1 MSLLRTAIDFLLHID
16 KHLTLLIAEYGTTTY
31 GIIFLI
37 IFAETGLV
45 FTPFLPGD
53 SLLFTAGAL
62 AAQGTL
68 SIFLILLI
76 IAAAAILGD
85 TVNYFIG
92 KKLGETILKKKWI
105 KEEHVTK
112 TTEFYHKYGKKT
124 IILARFI
131 PIIRTF
137 APFIAGIGVMNYPTF
152 LLYNIIGGI
161 LWVSFFVLLGYF
173 FGNIPYVQTH
183 FGSFIIL
190 IIIISLIPL
199 IIEGIKMLKEKRKQE
214 NHSRT

>member
-105 KEEHVTK
+105 KEDHITK
-112 TTEFYHKYGKKT
+112 TTKFYHKYGKKT